1 MSKTSSQ
8 SALLT
13 LIHLS
18 DSALPI
24 GGFSHSWGLETWCQ
38 NGLLGNSQSV
48 LQSVGQLLRLSIAPQ
63 DGRACALAHR
73 LSGQDDG
80 LGFSKLNAYLTASRW
95 AKEPREASLHLGARF
110 LKLCL
115 ASGIVSDLNG
125 LNLEEIHH
133 SAAFGWV
140 CARVG
145 ISAADAVCA
154 YLYTGCAAMVS
165 ACVRLIPLGQTEG
178 QVVLAGLRVQVD
190 ALVDDCLSVE
200 ESSERRL
207 PACSEN
213 GGSNLR
219 PVELEDLMSFSP
231 MHEQACVEHQTLYS
245 RLFQS

>member
-1 MSKTSSQ
+1 
-8 SALLT
+8 LLK
-13 LIHLS
+13 S
-18 DSALPI
+18 
-24 GGFSHSWGLETWCQ
+24 
-38 NGLLGNSQSV
+38 SQSV
-48 LQSVGQLLRLSIAPQ
+48 LQSVGQLMRLSIAPQ

-73 LSGQDDG
+73 LSRQDDALG
-80 LGFSKLNAYLTASRW
+80 LARLNSYLTASRW
-95 AKEPREASLHLGARF
+95 AEEPREASLHLGARF

-115 ASGIVSDLNG
+115 ASAIVSDLNG

-190 ALVDDCLSVE
+190 ALVDDCLSVQRSPLE
-200 ESSERRL
+200 PSLPVERRL

-213 GGSNLR
+213 AGSNLR